1 MIKGETKF
9 WHEIKTFNIKNNCE
23 LSFTRLENSAAHG
36 TPDLLVY
43 NNSGHFFTIELK
55 LTKAKKIRFSP
66 HQIGFHIT
74 HPTNTFI
81 LIGTHEP
88 SAPILY
94 EGSAIKELAACG
106 LEIAAC
112 RLPLGAWSD
121 LEENL
126 LLAACRL

>member
-9 WHEIKTFNIKNNCE
+9 WHEIKAFNIKNNCE

-66 HQIGFHIT
+66 HQIGFHIR
-74 HPTNTFI
+74 HPHNSFI
-81 LIGTHEP
+81 MQKALGPLAIK
-88 SAPILY
+88 LY
-94 EGSAIKELAACG
+94 EGSKIQ
-106 LEIAAC
+106 
-112 RLPLGAWSD
+112 D
-121 LEENL
+121 LVAGSAEPCAVGML
-126 LLAACRL
+126 SSFKFLQKV